1 MSDALACLK
10 EFCNSGGDSAC
21 PVDCVDHGANSEGAG
36 DCADKRVDIEN
47 SSDVR
52 VDHFWANF
60 CSLDQ
65 VAMPF
70 VVAQPGVKC
79 VPRRCITFN
88 DKPEVRTHVV
98 RNCLFQRQTPPTS
111 FLSCNKV
118 GREIVVDS
126 DYTCYSNHSAAVAR
140 SKALDLSCAWAI
152 DGRKVL
158 PLVPNENEEDLSS
171 EFVASNV
178 LEQSCDMPRRVLFW
192 EDSRALSFVPDRDG
206 YASYG
211 RPLAYWVHEAVYSVE
226 QATAMSRGK
235 VRSFEHHGKVPPWAS
250 IPEIVPAKCVIPYRY
265 GGIVAAVAHV
275 SAAACN
281 PVPREIIRLSDPARP
296 VLNGKVYELPWYVA
310 APAEGTIKIWLIDTG
325 CGHDLIGKTEVAS
338 SGGVCRPAK
347 ESLTSNTANGKTFAL
362 EQASY
367 QSAEFNEEIDAYVL
381 DSTPAVISVGKRCMS
396 MGYSFHWPS
405 GKHPFFVCPDG
416 MIVEFD
422 VHGDIP
428 YLRSGSRKSA
438 PKTPTR
444 EILVPSVPAVVES
457 PFGIPTTTWACPSSG
472 GDPAVG
478 AEEDEDGEE
487 LSETEVA
494 DPTAE
499 YNEVEKKSLREA
511 ALTIEHKLT
520 HRVKNVFCDSCVRGI
535 MKNKRTKVGAFD
547 RKLTHWGQLL
557 TSDHVD
563 SKTKKQVGLD
573 GEKEAFVTKDMF
585 SGLICLY
592 AVPTK
597 DAVDTEI
604 CIRDFRAFQAF
615 GNLKMLACIP
625 IVQVKS
631 NLLVDPLAYST
642 TKASLV
648 FPRPML

>member
-1 MSDALACLK
+1 MPCSRGISDALAYFE
-10 EFCNSGGDSAC
+10 EFCKCGGDPAT
-21 PVDCVDHGANSEGAG
+21 PGKHGEHGGVSE
-36 DCADKRVDIEN
+36 KIVDIRN
-47 SSDVR
+47 SCDVK

-60 CSLDQ
+60 CSQDH

-70 VVAQPGVKC
+70 VAARLGVNRIDVH
-79 VPRRCITFN
+79 VPRRRVTFD

-98 RNCLFQRQTPPTS
+98 DDCLFQRQTPPPS
-111 FLSCNKV
+111 FLSCDKV
-118 GREIVVDS
+118 GRKIVVDS
-126 DYTCYSNHSAAVAR
+126 AYTYYSDYSAAVAR
-140 SKALDLSCAWAI
+140 SKALDLSCAWAR

-158 PLVPNENEEDLSS
+158 PLVPNENEGDLSC

-192 EDSRALSFVPDRDG
+192 EDSRVLSFVPDRDG

-211 RPLAYWVHEAVYSVE
+211 RPLVYWVHEAVYSVE

-250 IPEIVPAKCVIPYRY
+250 TPEIAPVKCVIPYH
-265 GGIVAAVAHV
+265 GESTTAVARPD
-275 SAAACN
+275 AAACN
-281 PVPREIIRLSDPARP
+281 PDPREIIRLNDPACP
-296 VLNGKVYELPWYVA
+296 VLNGKVFELPWYVA
-310 APAEGTIKIWLIDTG
+310 SPAEGTIKIWLVDTG

-347 ESLTSNTANGKTFAL
+347 ESLTFNTANGKTIAL

-367 QSAEFNEEIDAYVL
+367 QSAELNEEIDAYVL
-381 DSTPAVISVGKRCMS
+381 DSTPAVLSVGKRCMS

-405 GKHPFFVCPDG
+405 GKPPFFVCPDG

-444 EILVPSVPAVVES
+444 EILVPSLPAFVES
-457 PFGIPTTTWACPSSG
+457 PLKTPTAPWACPSSG
-472 GDPAVG
+472 GDSAAG
-478 AEEDEDGEE
+478 LHDEEAEDDEE
-487 LSETEVA
+487 LSETDLA

-563 SKTKKQVGLD
+563 SKTRKMVGLD
-573 GEKEAFVTKDMF
+573 GKKR
-585 SGLICLY
+585 LLLLKIC
-592 AVPTK
+592 
-597 DAVDTEI
+597 
-604 CIRDFRAFQAF
+604 FQ
-615 GNLKMLACIP
+615 
-625 IVQVKS
+625 
-631 NLLVDPLAYST
+631 D
-642 TKASLV
+642 
-648 FPRPML
+648 